1 MHTASACAR
10 APLTVLIVEKH
21 AEMRRSLRDF
31 ISVLLPD
38 ARLFEASSG
47 EDAVTLLAEQPAQL
61 VLVDTGMPV
70 MNGIDATR
78 QIRARAPGA
87 YVAVVSTH
95 EDESHRAA
103 AAAAGA
109 ATFIAKRELPGD
121 LVRLLDKLAPRVKQ
135 AEAN

>member
-1 MHTASACAR
+1 MHSASARPR

-21 AEMRRSLRDF
+21 AEVRRSLRDF
-31 ISVLLPD
+31 IGVLLPN
-38 ARLFEASSG
+38 ARLFEAASG
-47 EDAVTLLAEQPAQL
+47 EDALALLAEQPAQL
-61 VLVDTGMPV
+61 VLVDAGLPAMD
-70 MNGIDATR
+70 GIEATR
-78 QIRARAPGA
+78 QISARAPDA
-87 YVAVVSTH
+87 YVAIVSTH

-121 LVRLLDKLAPRVKQ
+121 LVRLLDKLAPRAKQ